1 MINLFKSYISNN
13 SLCSEEDR
21 ILVTVSGGIDS
32 VVLLDLFIKSGYNC
46 GIAHCNFNLRAKESD
61 NDEIFV
67 KTLANSY
74 NIPVFSKSFNTIEY
88 AEINKLSI
96 QMAARDLRYE
106 WFEDLRLEE
115 GFDLI
120 ATAHNK
126 NDILETFF
134 INLTRGT
141 GIHGLSGIKNKSGA
155 LIRPLLFATR
165 EEINNYAQL
174 NNLEWHE
181 DSTNSTLKYS
191 RNKIRHQVLPI
202 LEQLNPKFI
211 ETMVENIQRLS
222 EVEEIFYQLIEQKK
236 EELLIRESGL
246 ISVSIEKLK
255 LLNPLK
261 TWLYELLRDFNF
273 SQSVITDIINSLDS
287 NSGLQ
292 FYSTTHRIIK
302 DRNKLIINV
311 IKSDPGR
318 KFYIEDPYREVS
330 EPLQLEMDVLT
341 VDDNF
346 ELINDSSIAFLD
358 LDLLEFPLLIRKWEQ
373 GDYFY
378 PLGMKNIKKL
388 SDFFIDL
395 KLSIPEKEKLWLLI
409 SSNQIVWVMGYRI
422 DDKFKVG
429 PLTKRVLKIALKT

>member
-1 MINLFKSYISNN
+1 MINRFKSYISND

-32 VVLLDLFIKSGYNC
+32 VVLLDLFVKSGYNC

-61 NDEIFV
+61 NDEVFV
-67 KTLANSY
+67 KALAKSY
-74 NIPVFSKSFNTIEY
+74 NMPVFSKSFNTIEY
-88 AEINKLSI
+88 AEINKLSV

-141 GIHGLSGIKNKSGA
+141 GIHGLTGIKNKTGA

-165 EEINNYAQL
+165 EEIINYAQL
-174 NNLEWHE
+174 NKLEWHE
-181 DSTNSTLKYS
+181 DSSNSTLKYS
-191 RNKIRHQVLPI
+191 RNKIRHQVLPV
-202 LEQLNPKFI
+202 LGQLNPKFI
-211 ETMVENIQRLS
+211 ETMVENVQRLS
-222 EVEEIFYQLIEQKK
+222 EVEEILNQLIEQKK
-236 EELLIRESGL
+236 EELLIRESGF
-246 ISVSIEKLK
+246 ISVSIAKLK

-261 TWLYELLRDFNF
+261 TWLYELLKDFNF
-273 SQSVITDIINSLDS
+273 SQSICSDIINSLDS

-292 FYSTTHRIIK
+292 FFSTTHRIVK

-330 EPLQLEMDVLT
+330 EPIQLEMDVQT

-346 ELINDSSIAFLD
+346 ELINDSTIAFLD

-395 KLSIPEKEKLWLLI
+395 KLSIPEKEKLWLLT
-409 SSNQIVWVMGYRI
+409 SRNQIVWVMGLRI

-429 PLTKRVLKIALKT
+429 PLTKRVLKIALK